1 MAALNMHPTW
11 RFRCP
16 ALLLAGALALGLPS
30 PLAARAELPP
40 WAYAEQQR
48 QAPVVVELEVLR
60 AAQVAS
66 QWQVL
71 GRVVKVIRQ
80 PSTGRLLSNQRLI
93 IRYPLP
99 EGRSA
104 GMVGPAPVPLLHR
117 GEKVRAGIQPLPGEL
132 GNFAPAAGG
141 RSFGPPMEE
150 VMEPK

>member
-1 MAALNMHPTW
+1 M
-11 RFRCP
+11 
-16 ALLLAGALALGLPS
+16 ALGLPS

-80 PSTGRLLSNQRLI
+80 PSTGRLHSNQRLI

-117 GEKVRAGIQPLPGEL
+117 GEKVRAWIQPLPGEL

-150 VMEPK
+150 VVEPK

>member
-16 ALLLAGALALGLPS
+16 VLLLTGALALGLPS

-48 QAPVVVELEVLR
+48 QAPVVVELEVLS
-60 AAQVAS
+60 AAKVAS
-66 QWQVL
+66 HWQVL

-80 PSTGRLLSNQRLI
+80 PSTGRLHANQRVT

-99 EGRSA
+99 EGRTA
-104 GMVGPAPVPLLHR
+104 GMVGPAPVPLLRR
-117 GEKVRAGIQPLPGEL
+117 GEKVKAWIHPLPGEF
-132 GNFAPAAGG
+132 GSFAPAAGG

>member
-117 GEKVRAGIQPLPGEL
+117 GEKVRAWIQPLPGEL
-132 GNFAPAAGG
+132 GNFAPAAVG